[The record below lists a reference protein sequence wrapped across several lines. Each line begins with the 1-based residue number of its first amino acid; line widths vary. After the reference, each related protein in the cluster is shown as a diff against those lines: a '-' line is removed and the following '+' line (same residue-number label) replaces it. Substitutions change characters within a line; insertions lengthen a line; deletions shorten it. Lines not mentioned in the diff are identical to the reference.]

1 MNTRTAAV
9 LYWLFCVAVFLL
21 MTPLLFAFSDAGTMR
36 LPVYIGAVWL
46 GIIILTAIILS
57 GMRSGSD

>member
-1 MNTRTAAV
+1 MNTRSDAI
-9 LYWLFCVAVFLL
+9 LYWLFSIAVFLL
-21 MTPLLFAFSDAGTMR
+21 MPPLLFAFSDAGTMQ